1 MPKMIS
7 LRDFEKQFNFIK
19 NGLARK
25 VFKGELKM

>member
-1 MPKMIS
+1 MIS
-7 LRDFEKQFNFIK
+7 LRDSEKQFKYIK